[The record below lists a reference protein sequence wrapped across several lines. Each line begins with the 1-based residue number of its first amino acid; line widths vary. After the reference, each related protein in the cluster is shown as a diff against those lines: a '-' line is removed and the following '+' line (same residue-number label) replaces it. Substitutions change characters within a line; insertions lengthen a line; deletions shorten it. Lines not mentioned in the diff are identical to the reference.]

1 MSVAQGTEVL
11 YMRLCGNRRYRL
23 VVGLQELFI
32 HSQLDIPEAPVAQLP
47 RCPVARWKAARI

>member
-11 YMRLCGNRRYRL
+11 YMRLCGYRRYRL

-47 RCPVARWKAARI
+47 RCPVA